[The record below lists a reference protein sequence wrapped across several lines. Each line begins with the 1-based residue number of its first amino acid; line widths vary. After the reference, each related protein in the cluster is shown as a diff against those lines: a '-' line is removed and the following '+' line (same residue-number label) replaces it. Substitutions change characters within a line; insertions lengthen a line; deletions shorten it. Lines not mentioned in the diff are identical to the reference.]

1 MATHSPVWASR
12 FFWASL
18 GAYVELQAV
27 MVMFPTV
34 HTRDDFKLTRL
45 ISTQGGDAGLLHCL
59 GEVRLPQGDAD
70 AFS

>member
-1 MATHSPVWASR
+1 
-12 FFWASL
+12 
-18 GAYVELQAV
+18 